1 MRSDDQL
8 LAARR
13 DAEPQARTEEAT
25 MTRPITLAH
34 PHVGDAEVDAAVRV
48 LRSRKLVQGNEVAA
62 FEAEFADLVAGRHCV
77 AVSSGTAALHLALRA
92 CGIGPGDQVILP
104 SFTFGAT
111 AHAVAHAGA
120 TPVFADIDPET
131 FTLDP
136 DATAAAITPSTAAI
150 VPVHLF
156 GHPAAMERLT
166 ALAARHDLAVI
177 EDAAQA
183 VGAALDGTPTGA
195 FGHAAAFSFYPTK
208 NMHAIEGGMVV
219 TGDEQVAGR
228 LRLLRNQGMSA
239 RYEYELIGFN
249 ARMTDVSAAV
259 GRIQLRSLAS
269 WTARRQAHAAVLTE
283 QLQGVVTPSV
293 RPRAVHVYHQYVI
306 RHPDRDAVQRRLAD
320 ARIETGIHYPMP
332 LHRSSA
338 YDQAVDLPHSERAA
352 AEVLSLPV
360 HPHLTQPDLA
370 RIVTA
375 VNR

>member
-1 MRSDDQL
+1 MG
-8 LAARR
+8 
-13 DAEPQARTEEAT
+13 
-25 MTRPITLAH
+25 RPITLAH
-34 PHVGDAEVDAAVRV
+34 PHVGDAEVAAAVRV
-48 LRSRKLVQGNEVAA
+48 LRSRKLVQGTEVAA
-62 FEAEFADLVAGRHCV
+62 FEAEFASLVAGRHCV
-77 AVSSGTAALHLALRA
+77 AVSSGTTALHLALRA

-104 SFTFGAT
+104 AFTFGAT

-120 TPVFADIDPET
+120 APVFADIDPET

-136 DATAAAITPSTAAI
+136 DATAAAITPRTAAI

-156 GHPAAMERLT
+156 GHPAAMEHLT
-166 ALAARHDLAVI
+166 VLAARHGLAVI

-183 VGAALDGTPTGA
+183 VGAALDGTSAGA

-219 TGDEQVAGR
+219 TGDEQVARR

-259 GRIQLRSLAS
+259 GRVQLRSLAP

-283 QLQGVVTPSV
+283 QLDGVVTPSV
-293 RPRAVHVYHQYVI
+293 RPGVVHVYHQYVI
-306 RHPDRDAVQRRLAD
+306 RHRNRDAVRQRLAD
-320 ARIETGIHYPMP
+320 VRIEAGIHYPTS

-338 YDQAVDLPHSERAA
+338 YDQPADLPHTEQAA

-360 HPHLTQPDLA
+360 HPYLTPPDLA
-370 RIVTA
+370 RIVAA
-375 VNR
+375 VIR

>member
-1 MRSDDQL
+1 
-8 LAARR
+8 
-13 DAEPQARTEEAT
+13 
-25 MTRPITLAH
+25 MTRPITLAR
-34 PHVGDAEVDAAVRV
+34 PHVGDAEIDAVVRV
-48 LRSRKLVQGNEVAA
+48 LRSRQLVQGSEVAA

-77 AVSSGTAALHLALRA
+77 AVSSGTIALHLALRA

-111 AHAVAHAGA
+111 AHAVAHTGA

-136 DATAAAITPSTAAI
+136 DATAAAITSSTAAI
-150 VPVHLF
+150 IPVHLF
-156 GHPAAMERLT
+156 GHPAAMDRLT
-166 ALAARHDLAVI
+166 ALAARHGLAVI

-183 VGAALDGTPTGA
+183 VGAALCGAPAGA

-219 TGDEQVAGR
+219 TADEQVARR
-228 LRLLRNQGMSA
+228 LRLLRNQGMPS

-249 ARMTDVSAAV
+249 GRMTDVSAAV
-259 GRIQLRSLAS
+259 GRVQLRSLPS
-269 WTARRQAHAAVLTE
+269 GTARRQAHAAMLTE
-283 QLQGVVTPSV
+283 QLHGVVTPPV
-293 RPRAVHVYHQYVI
+293 LPDAVHVYHQYVV
-306 RHPDRDAVQRRLAD
+306 RSHNRNALRQQLAE
-320 ARIETGIHYPMP
+320 ARIETEIHYPTP
-332 LHRSSA
+332 LHRSPA
-338 YDQAVDLPHSERAA
+338 YRRPADLPHTGQAA

-360 HPHLTQPDLA
+360 HPQLTQSDLA